1 MVGTTEN
8 VEVHGVVLRVRVD
21 RKMRLGEDE
30 DAGDTERLKLV
41 ERPADD
47 SQLTFVCNLLHQGL
61 NLVDELEVDT
71 RDTSDEV
78 LHSYFKNVRFFYT
91 MSSFTIIDG
100 ELTVLCEGQI
110 EYVFE
115 RDSLSRAAYNY
126 MIQWIQDKKTP
137 ADDPGT
143 VWLEA
148 EKAWDA
154 LSPEMQATLMSIAN
168 KERQQALDIRD
179 GLLATLHGYQGVKSI
194 KDAYAD
200 CIRACFSQLN

>member
-1 MVGTTEN
+1 MYQTCGFLLVLFDFLLAARL
-8 VEVHGVVLRVRVD
+8 LRVRTDWTFTNLD
-21 RKMRLGEDE
+21 R
-30 DAGDTERLKLV
+30 ATI
-41 ERPADD
+41 
-47 SQLTFVCNLLHQGL
+47 CNLQ
-61 NLVDELEVDT
+61 VFFS
-71 RDTSDEV
+71 RYV
-78 LHSYFKNVRFFYT
+78 L
-91 MSSFTIIDG
+91 MEFTIIDG
-100 ELTVLCEGQI
+100 ELTVLREGQI

-143 VWLEA
+143 AWLEA

-154 LSPEMQATLMSIAN
+154 LSPEIQATLMSIAN

-194 KDAYAD
+194 KDAYAE
-200 CIRACFSQLN
+200 CIRACFNQF

>member
-8 VEVHGVVLRVRVD
+8 VEVHVVILWIRVD
-21 RKMRLGEDE
+21 RKVRLGEDE
-30 DAGDTERLKLV
+30 YTSDTERLKLM
-41 ERPADD
+41 ERPTDD
-47 SQLTFVCNLLHQGL
+47 SQLTLVCNLFHQRL
-61 NLVDELEVDT
+61 NLINILEVNT

-100 ELTVLCEGQI
+100 ELTVLREGQI

-154 LSPEMQATLMSIAN
+154 LSPEMQGMIIAIAN
-168 KERQQALDIRD
+168 KERQQARDIRD
-179 GLLATLHGYQGVKSI
+179 GLLATLHGYQGVNTI
-194 KDAYAD
+194 KDAYAE
-200 CIRACFSQLN
+200 CIRACFSQF